1 MVESNESLVAGNGNF
16 ANGNSSLVQLNG
28 SIVLING
35 ASVAS
40 NGTTVAFYK
49 PSVAGNESSVAGNGI
64 PGDGN
69 RSSVELPDFS
79 IANFQP
85 LIQTFNSKAMA
96 TDYIPRSE
104 PQLAIWLANFGKKI
118 TSHGQNLGL
127 TAEEIKLA
135 ETRSAETSA
144 KIVEVEQKK
153 TEVQQIVALKD
164 DLKSDTLTSIRNF
177 VTRIKAHTSFS
188 EAIGQDLGI
197 FASNVTAAMAKKAN
211 SIKTVL
217 KAEVLPGRVRLS
229 FVKKSFSG
237 VNIYTRLVGTVNWQF
252 LARDNNSP
260 YDDERPLANGQPE
273 KREYMAIGVVG
284 DDEVGQPSDIISVVF
299 GG

>member
-1 MVESNESLVAGNGNF
+1 M
-16 ANGNSSLVQLNG
+16 
-28 SIVLING
+28 
-35 ASVAS
+35 AS
-40 NGTTVAFYK
+40 
-49 PSVAGNESSVAGNGI
+49 
-64 PGDGN
+64 
-69 RSSVELPDFS
+69 
-79 IANFQP
+79 
-85 LIQTFNSKAMA
+85 
-96 TDYIPRSE
+96 DYIPRSE

-118 TSHGQNLGL
+118 TAHGQNLGL

-164 DLKSDTLTSIRNF
+164 DLKSETLTSIRNF
-177 VTRIKAHTSFS
+177 VTRIKAHTSFN
-188 EAIGQDLGI
+188 EGNGQDLGI
-197 FASNVTAAMAKKAN
+197 FAPNAATAMAKGN

-260 YDDERPLANGQPE
+260 YDDERPLVNGQPE

-284 DDEVGQPSDIISVVF
+284 DDEVGQPSDIISVVY

>member
-1 MVESNESLVAGNGNF
+1 
-16 ANGNSSLVQLNG
+16 
-28 SIVLING
+28 
-35 ASVAS
+35 
-40 NGTTVAFYK
+40 
-49 PSVAGNESSVAGNGI
+49 
-64 PGDGN
+64 
-69 RSSVELPDFS
+69 
-79 IANFQP
+79 
-85 LIQTFNSKAMA
+85 MA

-118 TSHGQNLGL
+118 SSHGQNLGL

-164 DLKSDTLTSIRNF
+164 DLKSDTLTNIRSF

-197 FASNVTAAMAKKAN
+197 IASSVTAAMAK
-211 SIKTVL
+211 SSSDKTAL

-229 FVKKSFSG
+229 FVKKNFSG
-237 VNIYTRLVGTVNWQF
+237 VNIYTRLAGTAQWQF
-252 LARDNNSP
+252 LARDNKSP
-260 YDDERPLANGQPE
+260 YDDERPLTNGQPE
-273 KREYMAIGVVG
+273 KLEYMAIGVVG
-284 DDEVGQPSDIISVVF
+284 DEEVGQPSDIISVVF

>member
-1 MVESNESLVAGNGNF
+1 M
-16 ANGNSSLVQLNG
+16 
-28 SIVLING
+28 
-35 ASVAS
+35 AS
-40 NGTTVAFYK
+40 
-49 PSVAGNESSVAGNGI
+49 
-64 PGDGN
+64 
-69 RSSVELPDFS
+69 
-79 IANFQP
+79 
-85 LIQTFNSKAMA
+85 
-96 TDYIPRSE
+96 DYMPRSE
-104 PQLAIWLANFGKKI
+104 PQLSIWLVNFGTKI
-118 TSHGQNLGL
+118 ATHGQNLGL

-135 ETRSAETSA
+135 ETLSAETSA

-164 DLKSDTLTSIRNF
+164 DLKSDTLTRIRNY

-197 FASNVTAAMAKKAN
+197 FAPNGTSAMAKSK
-211 SIKTVL
+211 SIKTAL

-229 FVKKSFSG
+229 FIKKSFSG
-237 VNIYTRLVGTVNWQF
+237 VNIFTRLVGTVNWQF

-273 KREYMAIGVVG
+273 KREYMAIGLHG